1 MADEPSCMICLD
13 GSGALLRKGCACR
26 GSGALAH
33 ACCMALAVASQFSRR
48 GERAW
53 SECQTCGQHFTGQMT
68 VALAVVRPGRCPAAR
83 SFHATALQNTGA
95 YAEAE
100 RMFRD
105 VLAARIAQHGPTHK
119 ATLEAM
125 GKLASA
131 MLSSSSED
139 KRAESETLWRD
150 VHAARALTL
159 GTEHPLTL
167 SSRASLALALSRAL
181 TAASAPERID
191 EATQLFEATVDAQ
204 TRVLGR
210 DHAHTLVTRSN
221 CASMLSRLG
230 DDAAAEPIF
239 RAAIAA
245 HRRLMGDLHPH
256 TALLCANLAQCL
268 ANQRESRPGL

>member
-1 MADEPSCMICLD
+1 MICLD

-33 ACCMALAVASQFSRR
+33 ACCMALAVASQLPRR

-68 VALAVVRPGRCPAAR
+68 VALAVVRLEQRPTPCPAAR
-83 SFHATALQNTGA
+83 SFHATALQNMGA

-139 KRAESETLWRD
+139 RRAESEALWRD

-221 CASMLSRLG
+221 YASMLSRLG